1 MNALPVGGLSDPVQT
16 QFGWHVIKVEER
28 RQQDVTDE
36 VRRNQARMALF
47 RRKVEEETQ
56 LWAQRLRDE
65 AYVDYRLDAE

>member
-1 MNALPVGGLSDPVQT
+1 MQT
-16 QFGWHVIKVEER
+16 QFGWHLIQVVER
-28 RQQDVTDE
+28 RQQDVTEE

-65 AYVDYRLDAE
+65 AYVDFRLDTE